1 MSLITIL
8 VKGGFMM
15 IPIALSSI
23 IAIVILVERLL
34 VLRKIKIN
42 TGSFVLQVKNLL
54 LRKRINEAIML
65 CKQTPGPIAAI
76 TKAGLIK
83 RDQGREEIKEA
94 IESKAQSQVF
104 HLERNLGILGTI
116 ANIAPLMG
124 FLGTV
129 TGMIRAFMEI
139 QARGGNVD
147 AGVLAGGIWEALI
160 TTAAGLTVGIP
171 ATIFYNWIQNKVELY
186 VHEMQEGSTELLDML
201 LQGDEDYEDRD
212 YA

>member
-1 MSLITIL
+1 MSLMTIL

-15 IPIALSSI
+15 IPIAISSV
-23 IAIVILVERLL
+23 IAIVILIERLL
-34 VLRKIKIN
+34 VLRKIRIN
-42 TGSFVLQVKNLL
+42 TRSFILQVKNLL
-54 LRKRINEAIML
+54 LRKRIDEAVML
-65 CKQTPGPIAAI
+65 CKQTPSPIAAI
-76 TKAGLIK
+76 TKAGLLK
-83 RDQGREEIKEA
+83 RDQSREEIKDA
-94 IESKAQSQVF
+94 IESQARSQIF
-104 HLERNLGILGTI
+104 YLERNLGVLATI

-171 ATIFYNWIQNKVELY
+171 ATIFYNWIQNKVEFH
-186 VHEMQEGSTELLDML
+186 VHEMQEGSTDLLDML
-201 LQGDEDYEDRD
+201 LQGEDHYEDRNFS
-212 YA
+212 